1 MSDRLPVLPKPIDIA
16 IGEIEILKKQIIELE
31 IELEPLKKDL
41 FERQMTEKNKDKE
54 CVIESKAWWWS

>member
-31 IELEPLKKDL
+31 PLKKDL
-41 FERQMTEKNKDKE
+41 FQRQMTEKNKDKE